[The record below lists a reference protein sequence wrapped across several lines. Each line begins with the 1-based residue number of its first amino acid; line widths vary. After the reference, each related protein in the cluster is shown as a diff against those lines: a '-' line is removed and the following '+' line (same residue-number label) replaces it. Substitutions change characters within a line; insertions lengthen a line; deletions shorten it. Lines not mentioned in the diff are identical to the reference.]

1 MESAMNVKNMRGCG
15 DGGLLMIHTVNP
27 LYRGVVSSPTSTNV
41 LQLRIGSAENL
52 VLMPLQ
58 PVQLAAARLMGP
70 TSS

>member
-1 MESAMNVKNMRGCG
+1 
-15 DGGLLMIHTVNP
+15 MIHTVNP